1 MKIEGRI
8 TRIMPTRSGTS
19 QQGNQWKAL
28 PFVFSFY
35 DDNPRYEDSVLLET
49 FDTNIMAQL
58 AQFVEK
64 GPDGKAIEENGSM
77 KLNVLH
83 IPCKVGFG
91 HRVRYGK
98 RQDGTPFTMN
108 EVRLFEFELTT
119 AANATGTV
127 AQQQAPQQPFVPQQ
141 PAQAPFPPMPEGV
154 AGDDLP
160 F

>member
-1 MKIEGRI
+1 
-8 TRIMPTRSGTS
+8 MPTRSGTS
-19 QQGNQWKAL
+19 QQSGNQWKAL

-98 RQDGTPFTMN
+98 KQDGTSFTMN
-108 EVRLFEFELTT
+108 DIRLFEFELLPAGNTAGT
-119 AANATGTV
+119 AAQP
-127 AQQQAPQQPFVPQQ
+127 QQPQQPFMPQPQ
-141 PAQAPFPPMPEGV
+141 AQQPFPPAQEG
-154 AGDDLP
+154 GHDDLP

>member
-8 TRIMPTRSGTS
+8 TRIMPTRSGVS

-98 RQDGTPFTMN
+98 RQDGTPFAMN

-127 AQQQAPQQPFVPQQ
+127 AQPQAPHQPFLPQQPV
-141 PAQAPFPPMPEGV
+141 QAPFPPMSEGGH
-154 AGDDLP
+154 ADDLP

>member
-19 QQGNQWKAL
+19 QQSGNQWKAL

-91 HRVRYGK
+91 HRVRYCK
-98 RQDGTPFTMN
+98 RQDGTAFTMN
-108 EVRLFEFELTT
+108 EVRLFEFELMT
-119 AANATGTV
+119 AAFQFFKDSPHCSPSTAI
-127 AQQQAPQQPFVPQQ
+127 FL
-141 PAQAPFPPMPEGV
+141 PEKFHGQRSLV
-154 AGDDLP
+154 GCGP
-160 F
+160 

>member
-1 MKIEGRI
+1 
-8 TRIMPTRSGTS
+8 MPTRSGVS

-64 GPDGKAIEENGSM
+64 GQDGKAIEENGSM

-98 RQDGTPFTMN
+98 RQDDTAFTMN

-127 AQQQAPQQPFVPQQ
+127 AQPPQQPFAPQH
-141 PAQAPFPPMPEGV
+141 PAQAPFPPMPEG
-154 AGDDLP
+154 GHTDDLP

>member
-1 MKIEGRI
+1 MKIAGRI
-8 TRIMPTRSGTS
+8 TRIMQTRSGVS

-64 GPDGKAIEENGSM
+64 GPDGKAIEENGSI
-77 KLNVLH
+77 KLNALH

-108 EVRLFEFELTT
+108 EVRLFEFDLTT

-127 AQQQAPQQPFVPQQ
+127 AQPQAPQQ
-141 PAQAPFPPMPEGV
+141 PAQAPQQQQQPQGECENDG
-154 AGDDLP
+154 LP

>member
-1 MKIEGRI
+1 
-8 TRIMPTRSGTS
+8 MPTRSGTS

-64 GPDGKAIEENGSM
+64 GTDGKAIEENGSL

-91 HRVRYGK
+91 HRVKYGK
-98 RQDGTPFTMN
+98 RQDGTAFTMN
-108 EVRLFEFELTT
+108 EVRLFEFELMT
-119 AANATGTV
+119 AANGAGTV
-127 AQQQAPQQPFVPQQ
+127 AQPQQPQQPFMPQPQ
-141 PAQAPFPPMPEGV
+141 AQQPFPPAQEG
-154 AGDDLP
+154 GHDDLP

>member
-19 QQGNQWKAL
+19 QQSGNQWKAL

-98 RQDGTPFTMN
+98 RQDGTAFTMN
-108 EVRLFEFELTT
+108 EVRLFEFELMT
-119 AANATGTV
+119 ATNGAGTV
-127 AQQQAPQQPFVPQQ
+127 AQPQQPQQPFMPQPQ
-141 PAQAPFPPMPEGV
+141 AQQPFPPAQEG
-154 AGDDLP
+154 GHDDLP

>member
-1 MKIEGRI
+1 
-8 TRIMPTRSGTS
+8 MPTRSGTS

-98 RQDGTPFTMN
+98 RQDGTAFTTN

-119 AANATGTV
+119 ASNASGTV
-127 AQQQAPQQPFVPQQ
+127 AQPQQPQQPFMPQPQAQQQAPFP
-141 PAQAPFPPMPEGV
+141 PAQEG
-154 AGDDLP
+154 GHDDLP